1 MKYQNH
7 LIKINQTIQNHSWGL
22 GIVLINLLNNIEQFK
37 FSKIVVNDINSN
49 IINFYK
55 LLKDDYKYLK
65 KQIFIIEEEYN
76 SLKDIDSKEKYY
88 YEVRNKFNNNDK
100 KIKTVY
106 FFFLMKT
113 GFNGVYR
120 ENRKGE
126 FNVPFGKKEYITVDY
141 DNLKSISN
149 LIQNV
154 EFYNLDYQVFFN
166 LLKEN
171 GEINNSFIYC
181 DPPYLPEDDIV
192 NQKQE
197 LYTKDSFN
205 HEQFVELMSK
215 LKNSKYIISM
225 TDSKT
230 ANIIY
235 GKLKKY
241 TAREL
246 IRTINPKKSFKS
258 TELIF
263 SNYEINNKEG

>member
-1 MKYQNH
+1 MKYQKH
-7 LIKINQTIQNHSWGL
+7 LIKIDQTIQSHSWAL
-22 GIVLINLLNNIEQFK
+22 GIVLINLLNNIEEFK
-37 FSKIVVNDINSN
+37 FSKIFANDINSN

-65 KQIFIIEEEYN
+65 QQIFIIEEEYN
-76 SLKDIDSKEKYY
+76 ALKDIDSKEKYY
-88 YEVRNKFNNNDK
+88 YEVREKFNNNDK

-120 ENRKGE
+120 ENRKGK
-126 FNVPFGKKEYITVDY
+126 FNVPFGKKKYIKVDY
-141 DNLKSISN
+141 DNLKNISN

-154 EFYNLDYQVFFN
+154 DFYNLEYQDFFD
-166 LLKEN
+166 LLKRK
-171 GEINNSFIYC
+171 GVINNSFIYC
-181 DPPYLPEDDIV
+181 DPPYLPEDNIV

-205 HEQFVELMSK
+205 HEQFVDLMFK
-215 LKNSKYIISM
+215 LKDSRYMISM

-230 ANIIY
+230 ANSIY
-235 GKLKKY
+235 GKLKRY

-263 SNYEINNKEG
+263 SNYEISNKEE